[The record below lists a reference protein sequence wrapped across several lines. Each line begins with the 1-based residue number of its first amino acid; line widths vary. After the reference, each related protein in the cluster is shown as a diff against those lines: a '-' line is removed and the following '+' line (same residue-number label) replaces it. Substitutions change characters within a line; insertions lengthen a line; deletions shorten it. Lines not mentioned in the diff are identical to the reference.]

1 MRLSTSIQ
9 SLAVFI
15 KKKYIGQEIKLL
27 TYFNLLIMYKVVEE
41 SSEPYYLVTFKYD
54 YGEDD
59 ATDVIRIKKEEF
71 NENVQ
76 KVLRVLEKFTAI
88 DDILTEEDFD
98 NNKEALVEI
107 FSEEELGILKL
118 LLPSSFFNNYDE
130 FIKSSGDPTVT
141 REFFENYINF
151 SKDWMLRGVFGNSW
165 GEVLGL
171 CRLVSVEVTYIDK
184 SFEINWED

>member
-1 MRLSTSIQ
+1 
-9 SLAVFI
+9 
-15 KKKYIGQEIKLL
+15 
-27 TYFNLLIMYKVVEE
+27 MYKVVEE

-59 ATDVIRIKKEEF
+59 ATDVIKIKKGEF

-76 KVLRVLEKFTAI
+76 KVLHVLEKFTAT
-88 DDILTEEDFD
+88 DILTEEDFFD
-98 NNKEALVEI
+98 NKETLVEI
-107 FSEEELGILKL
+107 FSEEELDILKL
-118 LLPSSFFNNYDE
+118 LLSGSFINNYDE
-130 FIKSSGDPTVT
+130 FIKSNGDYFVT
-141 REFFENYINF
+141 QEFFESYINF

>member
-1 MRLSTSIQ
+1 
-9 SLAVFI
+9 
-15 KKKYIGQEIKLL
+15 
-27 TYFNLLIMYKVVEE
+27 MYKVAKE

-59 ATDVIRIKKEEF
+59 ATDVIKIKKEKF

-151 SKDWMLRGVFGNSW
+151 SKDYRLRGVFGNGWS
-165 GEVLGL
+165 EVLGL

-184 SFEINWED
+184 SYKVNWED